1 MINNGII
8 LILISVILT
17 SLSQVLLKIST
28 EKQYKS
34 VIREYIN
41 FKVIFAY
48 SMFFITMFLNI
59 LALKYISMK
68 SIQVF
73 MALSYFCVLILSR
86 VILKEKITKSKLI
99 GNIIII
105 IGVVVFNI

>member
-1 MINNGII
+1 MRSNGII

-28 EKQYKS
+28 EKQYKN

-73 MALSYFCVLILSR
+73 MALSYFCVLILSK
-86 VILKEKITKSKLI
+86 VILKEKITKNKLI